1 LDLCVLCA
9 SAVKFLRTRTGRER
23 RARLSASRIE
33 PHTGRM
39 QAIVSALD
47 DPFRERVEEIWG
59 ELKAVFGL
67 KSVIGSTRPHFTY
80 QVAERYA
87 AAAVGAALSRI
98 AAATLPFE
106 AHTRGLGL
114 FRGDQTVLYL
124 AVVRD
129 TGVERTHERVWAEA
143 SAAAGGLRAYYAAET
158 WVPHITLATGDLSE
172 EQAPEIMRF
181 LGRREYRWSVLVTN
195 LCLVP
200 DTASAASEW
209 QRYELR
215 GAVDPT

>member
-1 LDLCVLCA
+1 
-9 SAVKFLRTRTGRER
+9 
-23 RARLSASRIE
+23 
-33 PHTGRM
+33 M

-67 KSVIGSTRPHFTY
+67 KGVVGQTRPHFTY
-80 QVAERYA
+80 QVAERYD
-87 AAAVGAALSRI
+87 AAAVAAALSRI
-98 AAATLPFE
+98 AAATPPFE

-124 AVVRD
+124 AVVRGED
-129 TGVERTHERVWAEA
+129 IEHTHARVWAEA
-143 SAAAGGLRAYYAAET
+143 TAAAAGLRAYYAAET
-158 WVPHITLATGDLSE
+158 WVPHITLAIGDLSE

-181 LGRREYRWSVLVTN
+181 LARREYRWDVPVTN

-200 DTASAASEW
+200 DTTSAADEW

-215 GAVDPT
+215 GAVGL

>member
-1 LDLCVLCA
+1 
-9 SAVKFLRTRTGRER
+9 
-23 RARLSASRIE
+23 
-33 PHTGRM
+33 M

-67 KSVIGSTRPHFTY
+67 KGVIGQTRPHFTY
-80 QVAERYA
+80 QVAERYDE
-87 AAAVGAALSRI
+87 AVVDAALLRI
-98 AAATLPFE
+98 AAGTPPYE

-114 FRGDQTVLYL
+114 FRGDATVLYL

-129 TGVERTHERVWAEA
+129 AGIERTHERVWAEA
-143 SAAAGGLRAYYAAET
+143 SAAASEPRMYYAAET
-158 WVPHITLATGDLSE
+158 WVPHITLAIGDLSE
-172 EQAPEIMRF
+172 EQAPDIMRF
-181 LGRREYRWSVLVTN
+181 LGRREYRWTLPVTN

-200 DTASAASEW
+200 DTASAASQW

-215 GAVDPT
+215 GAVDLT